1 MDASSGLDCD
11 QYEDPEW
18 HAAIQLVGL
27 CVPVAGAPNSD
38 AAAAAPEVSTKNDAD
53 GSGKEKEFK
62 KPDTVLPCAR
72 CNSMRTKF
80 CYFNNYNANQPRHYY
95 CKDCKRYWT
104 DGGTLRDVPVGSARR
119 KNRSNANGD
128 VAGTSRRRSRVFKP
142 LAIPGPAAEES
153 GAATTSG
160 SEMVLGKPL
169 CPAHNT
175 EEQKNSTDLVGP
187 GDNKEEKSCL
197 SSAVAPSGSS
207 DNSGSNSAAV
217 TASTQSSTDGTQ
229 ELVNSGV
236 SRLLLMPTTM
246 PGPGIRAP
254 AVTFPQV
261 PFYWSCIPGW
271 PNGAS
276 SVPWPG
282 SSGTTLPPVPA
293 CSGSLALG
301 KHPREEEEAEK
312 TFWVPKALR
321 VTDPEEAAK
330 STIWASLGIKPDERI
345 LQSKDE
351 NGKTPE
357 SPAACSISCSLT
369 FQNRT

>member
-11 QYEDPEW
+11 QYEDPDW

-80 CYFNNYNANQPRHYY
+80 CYFNNYNANQPRHY

-119 KNRSNANGD
+119 KNRSDANGD

-282 SSGTTLPPVPA
+282 SSGTTLLPVPA
-293 CSGSLALG
+293 CSGYLALG

-369 FQNRT
+369 FENRT